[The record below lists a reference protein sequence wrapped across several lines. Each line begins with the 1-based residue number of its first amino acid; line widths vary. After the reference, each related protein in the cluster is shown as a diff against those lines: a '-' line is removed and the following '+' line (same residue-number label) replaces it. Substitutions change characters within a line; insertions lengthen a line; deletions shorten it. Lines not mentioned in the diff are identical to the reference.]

1 MIPRV
6 LTLPN
11 GVEARFFCMME
22 KPGVDISDLGVPY
35 SVYSEGG
42 DDKDEDDDGV
52 DVE

>member
-11 GVEARFFCMME
+11 GVEDRFFCMVE

-35 SVYSEGG
+35 SIYSEPG
-42 DDKDEDDDGV
+42 DDDDEDGDA